1 MQIIRA
7 KVSQYE
13 MAVQF
18 VARNEVESDLM
29 DNLQDSIKY
38 ILTKNKEAEDI
49 DDMELLL
56 TILNH
61 SEMSTRLTYTL
72 GMPEVND
79 EEDEEDDDSFK
90 DEDQDELFS
99 LPDYEIDIEKKDKF
113 LWELRD
119 RVIRIAG
126 KYTLEMRG

>member
-1 MQIIRA
+1 
-7 KVSQYE
+7 

-29 DNLQDSIKY
+29 HNLQDSIKY

-56 TILNH
+56 TILIIVKCQ
-61 SEMSTRLTYTL
+61 RLTYTL

-90 DEDQDELFS
+90 DEDRMS
-99 LPDYEIDIEKKDKF
+99 CF
-113 LWELRD
+113 LYLTMKLILKRKTSFY
-119 RVIRIAG
+119 G
-126 KYTLEMRG
+126 TS